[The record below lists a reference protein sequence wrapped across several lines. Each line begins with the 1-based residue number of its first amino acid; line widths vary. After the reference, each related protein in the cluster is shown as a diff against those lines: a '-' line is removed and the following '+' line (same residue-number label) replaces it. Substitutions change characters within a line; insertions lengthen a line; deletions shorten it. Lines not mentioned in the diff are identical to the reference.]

1 MTMSPHASMG
11 PANRSASPLS
21 AGSSTASS
29 TDGLVGDATRSAEKQ
44 PVAAFFDVDLTLLQV
59 SSGSQWISYL
69 RRRGEVGLGMM
80 LKAAFWTMQYKL
92 SFLDMETVGR
102 RLVADIEG
110 DTEADMLQKCESFLS
125 RDILP
130 YVAPA
135 GRKAVDWHRQ
145 QAHVPVLLTSATQY
159 VAEPLARELGID
171 HVLCTRLLV
180 QEGIFTGHAER
191 PMCYGDG
198 KVVYAE
204 RFAERHGFDLQQS
217 YFYTDSYSDLPML
230 LRVGQPRAI
239 NPDRRLH
246 RHARRSG
253 WPIERW

>member
-1 MTMSPHASMG
+1 MADRAASHAA
-11 PANRSASPLS
+11 PAAEGSA
-21 AGSSTASS
+21 AASS
-29 TDGLVGDATRSAEKQ
+29 PAEAAVR
-44 PVAAFFDVDLTLLQV
+44 PSGSPRVAAFFDVDQTLLQV
-59 SSGSQWISYL
+59 SSGSQWIAYL
-69 RRRGEVGLGMM
+69 RRRGEVGLTMM
-80 LKAAFWTMQYKL
+80 LKAAFWTLQYKL
-92 SFLDMETVGR
+92 AFLDMETVGR
-102 RLVADIEG
+102 RLIADIEG
-110 DTEADMLQKCESFLS
+110 DTEADMLQKCEAFLQ

-135 GRKAVDWHRQ
+135 GRQAVEWHQ
-145 QAHVPVLLTSATQY
+145 AQAHVPVLLTSATQY
-159 VAEPLARELGID
+159 VAEPLARELGIE

-180 QEGIFTGHAER
+180 AEGVFTGHAER

-204 RFAERHGFDLQQS
+204 RFAQAHGLDLQQS

-230 LRVGQPRAI
+230 LRVGQPRVI

-253 WPIERW
+253 WPVERW

>member
-1 MTMSPHASMG
+1 MSLGGMMPMDTEGRDAARPGLLRDVGAG
-11 PANRSASPLS
+11 P
-21 AGSSTASS
+21 TATEERQRVPS
-29 TDGLVGDATRSAEKQ
+29 GAA
-44 PVAAFFDVDLTLLQV
+44 VAAFFDVDLTLLQV
-59 SSGSQWISYL
+59 SSGSQWVAYL
-69 RRRGEVGLGMM
+69 RRRGEVGLSMM
-80 LKAAFWTMQYKL
+80 LKAAFWTLQYKL
-92 SFLDMETVGR
+92 AFLDMETVGR

-110 DTEADMLQKCESFLS
+110 DTEEDMLQKCEAFLAK
-125 RDILP
+125 DILP
-130 YVAPA
+130 HVAPA
-135 GRKAVDWHRQ
+135 GRRAVDWHRQ

-159 VAEPLARELGID
+159 VAEPLARELGIR

-180 QEGIFTGHAER
+180 EEGRFTGHAER
-191 PMCYGDG
+191 PMCYGEG

-204 RFAERHGFDLQQS
+204 RFAASLGLDLSRS

-230 LRVGQPRAI
+230 LRVGEPRAI